1 MPPASPAT
9 TDIPPLPGDP
19 LRFILHFV
27 LRFRAWYVAIVIAE
41 IGAAGTSILI
51 PYAIGSMVHVVSS
64 AVSSPSHQTNDAL
77 FAEITRGPL
86 VLFCALAFGEVV
98 FARVGGA
105 CQIWVGPRLRAAVAR
120 DMYAYLQNHS
130 HRYFT
135 NHFAGALAHRISE
148 TSSGVSQTLWA
159 VLFDFLPI
167 FVTLTISTV
176 LLYRTS
182 GLLAAVMLG
191 WSVAFVG
198 ISYFLAR
205 RCQPYA
211 QRSAAAR
218 SETNGKIVDAV
229 SNLSSVRLFS
239 RFAYEVGYLARFL
252 ERESRISHATGLR
265 MEWIRWFQFLAA
277 MLLKVATL
285 YIAVRLW
292 RDGVIGV
299 GSFVTTTSLAL
310 LVISDTRNLSRRFL
324 EFFEFV
330 GNVENGVRTIVRP
343 IEIVDKPDATDAVF
357 AQGRIVFR
365 DVRFG
370 YKADKPVFDHLNLTI
385 EPGQRVGLVGF
396 SGSGK
401 STLVN
406 LILRL
411 YDPQAGSIEIDGV
424 DIRDVRQVALRSQ
437 IGLIPQDPSLFHRT
451 LAENIG
457 YGDIDASD
465 DSIHDAARRAHAD
478 GFIGKLDKRYDS
490 LVGER
495 GVTLSGGQRQRIA
508 IARVIAKNAP
518 ILILDEATSSLDS
531 VTERAIQETID
542 DLSGARTVIVIAH
555 RLSTIAHL
563 DRILVFDAGRIVEDG
578 SHAALIE
585 RGGRYA
591 QLWTSQYGEPPAR
604 PAATPREFEARSASP
619 VMN

>member
-1 MPPASPAT
+1 MPSASPAA

-19 LRFILHFV
+19 FRFILHFV
-27 LRFRAWYVAIVIAE
+27 LRFRVWYVAIVIAE

-51 PYAIGSMVHVVSS
+51 PYAIGSMVHVVSG
-64 AVSSPSHQTNDAL
+64 AVSSTGHQTNDAL
-77 FAEITRGPL
+77 FAAITRGPL
-86 VLFCALAFGEVV
+86 VLFCVLAFGEVV
-98 FARVGGA
+98 FARIGGA

-135 NHFAGALAHRISE
+135 SHFAGALAHRISE

-198 ISYFLAR
+198 ISYFLAK

-218 SETNGKIVDAV
+218 SETNGKLVDAV

-239 RFAYEVGYLARFL
+239 RFAYEVSYLARFL
-252 ERESRISHATGLR
+252 ERESRISHATGVR

-357 AQGRIVFR
+357 AQGRIEFR

-424 DIRDVRQVALRSQ
+424 DIRDVRQVALRAQ

-457 YGDIDASD
+457 YGDIDASE

-555 RLSTIAHL
+555 RLSTVAHL

-578 SHAALIE
+578 THAALIE

-591 QLWTSQYGEPPAR
+591 QLWSSQYGEPPVR
-604 PAATPREFEARSASP
+604 PAATPREFETRSASP
-619 VMN
+619 AMN

>member
-1 MPPASPAT
+1 MPPSS
-9 TDIPPLPGDP
+9 DIPPLPSEP
-19 LRFILHFV
+19 FRFILHFV
-27 LRFRAWYVAIVIAE
+27 LRFRAWYLAIVIVE
-41 IGAAGTSILI
+41 IGASATSILI
-51 PYAIGSMVHVVSS
+51 PYAIGAIVHVVSS
-64 AVSSPSHQTNDAL
+64 AVSPGAGVTSDTL
-77 FAEITRGPL
+77 FAQITRGPL
-86 VLFCALAFGEVV
+86 ILFCALAFGEVV
-98 FARVGGA
+98 FARLGGA

-135 NHFAGALAHRISE
+135 SHFAGALAHRISE

-159 VLFDFLPI
+159 VMFDFLPI
-167 FVTLTISTV
+167 FVTLLVSTI

-191 WSVAFVG
+191 WSIVFVG
-198 ISYFLAR
+198 ISYLLAR
-205 RCQPYA
+205 RCQPHA

-218 SETNGKIVDAV
+218 SDTNGKIVDAV
-229 SNLSSVRLFS
+229 SNLASVRLFS
-239 RFAYEVGYLARFL
+239 RFEYEIGYLARFL
-252 ERESRISHATGLR
+252 ARETRISHQTGMR
-265 MEWIRWFQFLAA
+265 MEIVRWFQFLAA
-277 MLLKVATL
+277 MLLKVVIL
-285 YIAVRLW
+285 YLAVRLW
-292 RDGVIGV
+292 HDGRIGV

-330 GNVENGVRTIVRP
+330 GNVENGVRTIIRP
-343 IEIVDKPDATDAVF
+343 IEIVDSPDAHDASF
-357 AQGRIVFR
+357 TLGRIEFR
-365 DVRFG
+365 EVRFG
-370 YKADKPVFDHLNLTI
+370 YKPERPVFECLNLTI

-424 DIRDVRQVALRSQ
+424 DIRDVRQISLRSQ
-437 IGLIPQDPSLFHRT
+437 IGLIPQDPSLFHRS

-457 YGDIDASD
+457 YGDVDASSD
-465 DSIHDAARRAHAD
+465 TIHEAARRAHAD
-478 GFIGKLDKRYDS
+478 GFIGKLDQGYES

-542 DLSGARTVIVIAH
+542 DVSGARTVIVIAH

-578 SHAALIE
+578 THASLIE
-585 RGGRYA
+585 RKGRYA
-591 QLWTSQYGEPPAR
+591 QLWSSQYSEAPGRRSIDRRDFKAQPAS
-604 PAATPREFEARSASP
+604 T

>member
-1 MPPASPAT
+1 MPSSN
-9 TDIPPLPGDP
+9 DIPPLPGEP
-19 LRFILHFV
+19 FRFILHFV
-27 LRFRAWYVAIVIAE
+27 WRFRLWYIAIVFVE
-41 IGAAGTSILI
+41 IGTAVTSILI
-51 PYAIGSMVHVVSS
+51 PYAIGATVHVVSS
-64 AVSSPSHQTNDAL
+64 TVSAGTGLTNDAL
-77 FAEITRGPL
+77 FAQITRGPL

-98 FARVGGA
+98 FARIGGA
-105 CQIWVGPRLRAAVAR
+105 CQIWVGPRLRASVAR

-135 NHFAGALAHRISE
+135 SHFAGSLAHRISE
-148 TSSGVSQTLWA
+148 TSAGVSQTLWA

-167 FVTLTISTV
+167 FVTLLVSTV

-182 GLLAAVMLG
+182 GQLAAVMLG
-191 WSVAFVG
+191 WSVVFVSM
-198 ISYFLAR
+198 SYALAR
-205 RCQPYA
+205 RCQPHA

-229 SNLSSVRLFS
+229 SNLASVRLFS
-239 RFAYEVGYLARFL
+239 RFDYEISYLARFL
-252 ERESRISHATGLR
+252 ARETRISHQSGLR
-265 MEWIRWFQFLAA
+265 MEFVRWFQFIAA
-277 MLLKVATL
+277 MLLKIITL
-285 YIAVRLW
+285 YLAVRLW
-292 RDGVIGV
+292 RDGKIGV

-343 IEIVDKPDATDAVF
+343 IEIVDRPDARDASF
-357 AQGRIVFR
+357 TQGSIVFR

-370 YKADKPVFDHLNLTI
+370 YKPERPVFHHLNLSI
-385 EPGQRVGLVGF
+385 EAGQRVGLVGF

-411 YDPQAGSIEIDGV
+411 YDPQSGSIEIDGI
-424 DIRDVRQVALRSQ
+424 DIRDLRQTSLRAQ
-437 IGLIPQDPSLFHRT
+437 IGLIPQDPSLFHRS

-465 DSIHDAARRAHAD
+465 DLIHEAARRAHAD
-478 GFIGKLDKRYDS
+478 GFIGKLDEGYDS

-508 IARVIAKNAP
+508 IARVIAKDAP

-531 VTERAIQETID
+531 VTERAIQDTID
-542 DLSGARTVIVIAH
+542 DVSGARTVIVIAH

-578 SHAALIE
+578 THASLIAS
-585 RGGRYA
+585 GGRYA
-591 QLWTSQYGEPPAR
+591 QLWTSQYGELPAR
-604 PAATPREFEARSASP
+604 RAVDPSPAFDTRPASTA
-619 VMN
+619 MN